1 MMKKMA
7 GFYKNILEVQ
17 MSWSKRI
24 GIFLVVMSFVFYGLI
39 PVLPFL
45 PFSTSMKIAAAPL
58 LALLGELVF
67 WPGGFLLGR
76 EVVDR
81 YKSYLNPCNWFVKS

>member
-1 MMKKMA
+1 M
-7 GFYKNILEVQ
+7 N
-17 MSWSKRI
+17 WSKRV

-45 PFSTSMKIAAAPL
+45 PLSASVKLAAVPI

-67 WPGGFLLGR
+67 WPGGILLGK
-76 EVVDR
+76 EVVAR
-81 YKSYLNPCNWFVKS
+81 YKSYLNPCNWRLKS

>member
-1 MMKKMA
+1 M
-7 GFYKNILEVQ
+7 N
-17 MSWSKRI
+17 WSKRI
-24 GIFLVVMSFVFYGLI
+24 GLFLVLMSFVFYGLI

-45 PFSTSMKIAAAPL
+45 PLSTSTKVTAAPV

-67 WPGGFLLGR
+67 WPGGILLGK
-76 EVVDR
+76 EVVAR

>member
-1 MMKKMA
+1 M
-7 GFYKNILEVQ
+7 N
-17 MSWSKRI
+17 WSKRI
-24 GIFLVVMSFVFYGLI
+24 GVFLVVMSFVFYGLI

-45 PFSTSMKIAAAPL
+45 PLASSVKLASAPI

-67 WPGGFLLGR
+67 WPGGILLGR

-81 YKSYLNPCNWFVKS
+81 YKRYLNPCNWFLKS